1 MKKRAIVVLLS
12 AVVSFSA
19 VADDFYDY
27 PAPDDNAGK
36 FYAGLDMASASYGGS
51 FYPSTTGLRVAGGYN
66 FTPEL
71 AIEAGYVMLSSSS
84 NNCNYG
90 CGYGGGYGYY
100 GGGGYYGYPYAQ
112 PMASYSFNVSS
123 LQLAA
128 VATLP
133 VSDAISLSA
142 KFGMARNSMSY
153 DSTDNNGNNLP
164 TISGSTSNRMFGVGA
179 QYNVGGGFVVRA
191 QYEDLGNLVPGVGMR
206 MISLGGVYNF

>member
-1 MKKRAIVVLLS
+1 MKKRVIVALLS
-12 AVVSFSA
+12 VVASFTA

-51 FYPSTTGLRVAGGYN
+51 FYPSTTGLRIAGGYN
-66 FTPEL
+66 FTPVL
-71 AIEAGYVMLSSSS
+71 AIEAGYAMLSSSS

-90 CGYGGGYGYY
+90 CGYGGYGGYGYGGY
-100 GGGGYYGYPYAQ
+100 GYGGYYPQ
-112 PMASYSFNVSS
+112 PMASYSFNASS

-128 VATLP
+128 VVTLP

-142 KFGMARNSMSY
+142 KFGMDRNSMSY

-164 TISGSTSNRMFGVGA
+164 TISGATSNRMFGVGA
-179 QYNVGGGFVVRA
+179 QYNLGGGFVVRT